1 MTRGDAHFGIASFFA
16 LFANFCSC
24 SSFHSSNSRFASSVS
39 KKATILGASH
49 LAISLIKSSGI
60 SHSPRLSFSILRK
73 DSNRYGS
80 YQNIQ
85 TRKTFRCSLPPLL
98 YQSCK
103 ATVCIL
109 LYNLQVFSKIS
120 SIYNPLN
127 KHYFL
132 VFHKSTRRTYFAFL
146 NKSRYFE
153 FSFSVNG

>member
-49 LAISLIKSSGI
+49 LAISFIKSSGI

-80 YQNIQ
+80 YQKIQ
-85 TRKTFRCSLPPLL
+85 ARKTFRCSLPPLL
-98 YQSCK
+98 YQSCN

-120 SIYNPLN
+120 SM
-127 KHYFL
+127 
-132 VFHKSTRRTYFAFL
+132 FL
-146 NKSRYFE
+146 NINC
-153 FSFSVNG
+153 SFKLIPNDIFRAF